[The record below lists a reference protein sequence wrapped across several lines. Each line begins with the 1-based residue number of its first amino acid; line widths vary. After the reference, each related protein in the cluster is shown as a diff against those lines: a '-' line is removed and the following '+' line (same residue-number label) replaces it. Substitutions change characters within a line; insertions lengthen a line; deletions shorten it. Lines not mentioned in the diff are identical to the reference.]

1 MPYLIK
7 FLCLVLLLISGNA
20 SAELAVVANL
30 NSGIDKL
37 SKDEVINIYMGRTRK
52 LPNGLTGMPIDLSNT
67 HHEKMQFYSLLV
79 GKELAEINSY
89 WARLR
94 FSGLGQPPL
103 QVNSMEDAINLV
115 SENKGAIAYIDSK
128 KIDKRVKLILLL
140 SN

>member
-1 MPYLIK
+1 MRNLIK
-7 FLCLVLLLISGNA
+7 FLCLALLLISGTA
-20 SAELAVVANL
+20 SAELAVIGNP
-30 NSGIDKL
+30 NSGIEKL

-52 LPNGLTGMPIDLSNT
+52 LANGLTGIPIDLSNT
-67 HHEKMQFYSLLV
+67 NQEKMQFYSLLV

-94 FSGLGQPPL
+94 FSGLGHPPI
-103 QVNSMEDAINLV
+103 QVNNAEEAISLV
-115 SENKGAIAYIDSK
+115 SENKGAIAYIDSR

>member
-7 FLCLVLLLISGNA
+7 FLCLALLLISGNA
-20 SAELAVVANL
+20 SAELAVVANP
-30 NSGIDKL
+30 NSGIEKL

>member
-1 MPYLIK
+1 MPYLIN
-7 FLCLVLLLISGNA
+7 FLCLALLLICGNA
-20 SAELAVVANL
+20 SAELAVIANP
-30 NSGIDKL
+30 NSGIEKL

-67 HHEKMQFYSLLV
+67 NHEKMQFYSLLV

>member
-1 MPYLIK
+1 MRYLFK
-7 FLCLVLLLISGNA
+7 FLCLALLLISNTV
-20 SAELAVVANL
+20 SAELVVIANPH
-30 NSGIDKL
+30 SGIDKL
-37 SKDEVINIYMGRTRK
+37 SKDEVINLYMGRHRK
-52 LPNGLTGMPIDLSNT
+52 LPNGLTVMPIDLSNT
-67 HHEKMQFYSLLV
+67 NHEKMQFYSLLV

-103 QVNSMEDAINLV
+103 QVDSAEDAINLV

-128 KIDKRVKLILLL
+128 KIDKRVKLLLLL

>member
-7 FLCLVLLLISGNA
+7 FLCLALLLISGNA
-20 SAELAVVANL
+20 SAELAVVANP

>member
-1 MPYLIK
+1 MRYLIK
-7 FLCLVLLLISGNA
+7 FLCLALPLISGNA
-20 SAELAVVANL
+20 SAELAVVANP
-30 NSGIDKL
+30 NSGIEKL
-37 SKDEVINIYMGRTRK
+37 SKDEIINIYMGRTRK

>member
-7 FLCLVLLLISGNA
+7 FLCLVLLLIGGNA
-20 SAELAVVANL
+20 SAELAVIANP

>member
-20 SAELAVVANL
+20 SAELAVVANP

>member
-1 MPYLIK
+1 MA
-7 FLCLVLLLISGNA
+7 LLLISNTV
-20 SAELAVVANL
+20 SAELVVIANPH
-30 NSGIDKL
+30 SGIDKL
-37 SKDEVINIYMGRTRK
+37 SKDEVINLYMGRHRK
-52 LPNGLTGMPIDLSNT
+52 LPNGLTVMPIDLSNT
-67 HHEKMQFYSLLV
+67 NHEKMQFYSLLV

-103 QVNSMEDAINLV
+103 QVDSAEDAINLV

>member
-7 FLCLVLLLISGNA
+7 FLCLVLLLISGNV
-20 SAELAVVANL
+20 SAELAVIANP

-115 SENKGAIAYIDSK
+115 SENKGAITYIDSK

>member
-20 SAELAVVANL
+20 SAELAVVANP

-128 KIDKRVKLILLL
+128 KIDKRVKLIPF
-140 SN
+140 

>member
-1 MPYLIK
+1 MRYLIK
-7 FLCLVLLLISGNA
+7 FLCLALLLISGNA
-20 SAELAVVANL
+20 SAELAVVANP
-30 NSGIDKL
+30 NSGIEKL

-52 LPNGLTGMPIDLSNT
+52 LPNGLTGMPIDLNNT

>member
-20 SAELAVVANL
+20 SAELAVIANP

>member
-20 SAELAVVANL
+20 SAELAVVANP
-30 NSGIDKL
+30 NSGIEKL